1 MSNGMNTIH
10 RLHEVLSRVLASP
23 EASHNGQELF
33 DELMIQKTRLL
44 KLFDVGPRNPQEQRD
59 IESGNYVFVD
69 SDQGLMPP

>member
-1 MSNGMNTIH
+1 MNTIH

-33 DELMIQKTRLL
+33 DELMIQKSRLL

-59 IESGNYVFVD
+59 IESGIYVSLY
-69 SDQGLMPP
+69 SDQEILQP